1 MSSKKTPI
9 SKGLSYLALALP
21 FLFGAPVVLSIGF
34 SALRKDGIYFILI
47 LGVVLV
53 IIAMLISALAVKLI
67 TKSIFDKDK

>member
-21 FLFGAPVVLSIGF
+21 FLFGAPVVLSVGF

-53 IIAMLISALAVKLI
+53 IIAMLITALAVKLI